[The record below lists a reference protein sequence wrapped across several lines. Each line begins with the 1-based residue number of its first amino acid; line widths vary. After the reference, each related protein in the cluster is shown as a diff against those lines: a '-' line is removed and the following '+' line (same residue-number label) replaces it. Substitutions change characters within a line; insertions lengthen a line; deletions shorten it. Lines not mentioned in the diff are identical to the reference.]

1 MDKLTASDLVKA
13 IAQLGTSRPYK
24 YVSGLSQLRI
34 TNITLPEGPIGF
46 VNVDEDGIAGQGR
59 SVPVPSLMKMAS
71 LCSGKPN
78 YPFHVDRVFSA
89 GGNTRSAL
97 ETLLAHTPHFFMCL
111 PKRVNAYGDIIQN
124 LKHIMWCPDD
134 SHPIG
139 EIAWK
144 PYDDVI
150 SEVEFGTDYGRIE
163 ISQKHL
169 EDEFDSIEARTT
181 HVQMQIALIEIGRAL
196 DFDTW
201 IARNDRGILVGDK
214 KLGEFD
220 GVISSLDDVKIFFDA
235 DIKAAAALIDCI
247 WFTKDGKRI
256 PAIIEIEHTTGVTS
270 GLTRMEKLRHTIPS
284 ISTMYTIVAPDSLR
298 SKVLQEANQRA
309 FLDLDTR
316 FMPYTTIR
324 ELYGLIQRY
333 PLAGVVDHRFI
344 YPFMEKTV
352 MR

>member
-1 MDKLTASDLVKA
+1 MDKLTVSDLVKA
-13 IAQLGTSRPYK
+13 IKQLKRNHTYN
-24 YVSGLSQLRI
+24 YVSGRSRLKI
-34 TNITLPEGPIGF
+34 TSVTSPEGPIGF
-46 VNVDEDGIAGQGR
+46 INVDIDEAEGR
-59 SVPVPSLMKMAS
+59 SGSIPTASLMKMAA
-71 LCSGKPN
+71 LCSTKPN

-134 SHPIG
+134 SHPMG

-144 PYDDVI
+144 TYDDVI

-169 EDEFDSIEARTT
+169 EDEFDTIEARTT

-196 DFDTW
+196 DFETW
-201 IARNDRGILVGDK
+201 IARNDRGIVVGDK
-214 KLGEFD
+214 TLGEFE
-220 GVISSLDDVKIFFDA
+220 GVISSLDDVRIFFDA

-247 WFTKDGKRI
+247 WFTKDGRRI

-270 GLTRMEKLRHTIPS
+270 GLTRMEKLRHTIPA
-284 ISTMYTIVAPDSLR
+284 ISTMYTIVAPDNLR
-298 SKVLQEANQRA
+298 TKVLQEANQRA
-309 FLDLDTR
+309 FIDLDTR
-316 FMPYTTIR
+316 FMPYTTVR

-344 YPFMEKTV
+344 YPFMEKAV
-352 MR
+352 VR